1 MNQNNDKGIKSSDKG
16 FVFNAIQSYLDRLG
30 ISFILEDLIK
40 SVWMAIY
47 APRKKQIEYLID
59 FDAWVSDGAN
69 LLDAVREIRMASIK
83 QGNKNSFE
91 VRASNSIERALI
103 NGNQISDGM
112 RANFSDDLVSI
123 FRIGE
128 EAESVRELFQEY
140 IKQEAERKA
149 VFKSGATKLLQPI
162 GLLFF
167 TISILI
173 GVNDYGVPMSEKY
186 GLNLNLLTGLPGKMI
201 SLAEHVSFIWP
212 YVFTTG
218 IIGWLVYKLTRDYY
232 VKSSPFLPSREFLDS
247 FFPYSIHKEFVAMGI
262 VQKIGLLSKVGMPIN
277 ACVKVLSKSAT
288 PYEEKYYEKIRR
300 NATSSTGTVADYL
313 DVGLLNTEVFQRLSG
328 IAKQEGASSKV
339 KAILAAS
346 RENGVAAKR
355 SLSKMML
362 GIRISLWLIF
372 TFLGGVTAL
381 GLVLLTFQLNN
392 IISIN

>member
-40 SVWMAIY
+40 SVWMAIN

-112 RANFSDDLVSI
+112 LANFSDDLVSI

-362 GIRISLWLIF
+362 GIRVSLWLIF